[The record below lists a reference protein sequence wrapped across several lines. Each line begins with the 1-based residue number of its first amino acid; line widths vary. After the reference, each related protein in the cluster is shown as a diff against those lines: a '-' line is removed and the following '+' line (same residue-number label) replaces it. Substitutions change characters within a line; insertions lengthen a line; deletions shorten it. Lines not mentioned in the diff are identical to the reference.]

1 MCKVHSI
8 ELSKLF
14 TLKSC
19 VVVHAQ
25 LYPADFFSNLFILQN
40 VFSQQKGKVGAEPQ
54 NNKEEGN
61 WTKWFMQRIR
71 LEFKRIL
78 FIFFE
83 SCNES
88 SDLSIFTNFLKISC
102 FSFIIIGVLI
112 RPLEE

>member
-40 VFSQQKGKVGAEPQ
+40 VFSQQ
-54 NNKEEGN
+54 EGEG
-61 WTKWFMQRIR
+61 WGRTTKQQGRR
-71 LEFKRIL
+71 
-78 FIFFE
+78 
-83 SCNES
+83 
-88 SDLSIFTNFLKISC
+88 
-102 FSFIIIGVLI
+102 
-112 RPLEE
+112 

>member
-1 MCKVHSI
+1 MSPQC
-8 ELSKLF
+8 L
-14 TLKSC
+14 
-19 VVVHAQ
+19 
-25 LYPADFFSNLFILQN
+25 
-40 VFSQQKGKVGAEPQ
+40 VGAQ

-102 FSFIIIGVLI
+102 FSFIIKGVLI